1 MNAIPDHYQTLLHK
15 VLSQTEATD
24 LEAWLN
30 EQLKAKLEAEAGMN
44 LLQQKLILALFEI
57 EKLRRKLFGRSA
69 DKRTSQGEPIE
80 ELSPVEVGPSK
91 K

>member
-1 MNAIPDHYQTLLHK
+1 MNGIPDHYQTLLHK

-24 LEAWLN
+24 LEAWLS

-69 DKRTSQGEPIE
+69 DKRTSQGSLLRNYPQ
-80 ELSPVEVGPSK
+80 
-91 K
+91 